1 MNHQRIKSPHILL
14 AAFLVLAAAFATR
27 AQTTTTPPGEP
38 QDKAAAQP
46 APTPNLQQQLN
57 LTPDQIQKWRELNR
71 ELRPQEV
78 AGQLKVRE
86 ARRALTE
93 AMESPTP
100 NEDLIKQRAKD
111 LADAQSAMTQ
121 LQALRQARVL
131 QILTPEQRIK
141 LKEIREH
148 AREQA
153 QELKRQQQQMGN
165 GLNQRQQL
173 KRPNAPGLTPVQRKA
188 VRQQQTQAPKQ
199 KR

>member
-1 MNHQRIKSPHILL
+1 MKYQRIKSPHVLL
-14 AAFLVLAAAFATR
+14 AAFLVLAGAFAATN
-27 AQTTTTPPGEP
+27 AQTPATAQGEP

-46 APTPNLQQQLN
+46 TPTPNLQQQLN
-57 LTPDQIQKWRELNR
+57 LSPDQIQKWRAMNQ

-78 AGQLKVRE
+78 AGQTKVRE

-111 LADAQSAMTQ
+111 LADAQSTMTQ

-173 KRPNAPGLTPVQRKA
+173 KRQNAPALSPAQRKA
-188 VRQQQTQAPKQ
+188 LRQPKS
-199 KR
+199 KI

>member
-1 MNHQRIKSPHILL
+1 MKHQRIKSPHLLL
-14 AAFLVLAAAFATR
+14 ATFLLLAAAFVAN
-27 AQTTTTPPGEP
+27 AQTTTPPGEP

-46 APTPNLQQQLN
+46 APTPNLQQELN

-78 AGQLKVRE
+78 DGQIKVRQ

-141 LKEIREH
+141 LREIREH
-148 AREQA
+148 QREQA

-165 GLNQRQQL
+165 GLNQRQQM
-173 KRPNAPGLTPVQRKA
+173 RRQNATVLTPAQRKA
-188 VRQQQTQAPKQ
+188 LRQQKPKL
-199 KR
+199 

>member
-1 MNHQRIKSPHILL
+1 MAIMKHQRIKSPHLLL
-14 AAFLVLAAAFATR
+14 ATLLVLAGAFVAN
-27 AQTTTTPPGEP
+27 AQTTTPPGEP
-38 QDKAAAQP
+38 QEKAAAQP
-46 APTPNLQQQLN
+46 TPAPNLQQELN

-71 ELRPQEV
+71 ELRPQEID
-78 AGQLKVRE
+78 GQIKVRQ

-100 NEDLIKQRAKD
+100 NEELIKQRAKD

-153 QELKRQQQQMGN
+153 QELKRQQQMGN
-165 GLNQRQQL
+165 GLNQRQLRRQ
-173 KRPNAPGLTPVQRKA
+173 NAPALTPAQRKA
-188 VRQQQTQAPKQ
+188 LRQQKPKL
-199 KR
+199 